1 MARYDKDTDIQI
13 NPPLTEKHHA
23 DKPKGEMSV
32 RDAAAMEMGMSQ
44 QTVET
49 GMRGAP
55 VHGFGNGTETTK
67 RHTGMGMD
75 TMSMGPIGMGAPQ
88 QSTGE
93 SLTEVVEHI
102 FHLPFQ
108 AQLGLM
114 RMIAPRIL
122 GAMDARDQESFLNDL
137 RSELSTMAG
146 EESTHAPPMNTQDLQ
161 DT

>member
-13 NPPLTEKHHA
+13 NPPLTEKHA
-23 DKPKGEMSV
+23 DKPKGEMSI
-32 RDAAAMEMGMSQ
+32 RDAAAREIGMSQ

-67 RHTGMGMD
+67 RHTEMGMG
-75 TMSMGPIGMGAPQ
+75 TMSPIGMGTPQ

-93 SLTEVVEHI
+93 SLTAVVERI
-102 FHLPFQ
+102 FQLPFQ
-108 AQLGLM
+108 AQLGVM

-122 GAMDARDQESFLNDL
+122 GSMDARDQESFLNDL
-137 RSELSTMAG
+137 RSELSTMSG
-146 EESTHAPPMNTQDLQ
+146 EESTHAPPMDMQ